1 MYVLNRDSQ
10 NNVTISSPLE
20 AHKSQTV
27 VLTTEGLDV
36 GFDNPVFAC
45 LELNYADADEDPT
58 GEAAAQ
64 TDKLLTFYQLD
75 LGLNHVIRRWSEAT
89 ERSANMLARVP
100 GVEGPGG
107 VLVMAENWVLYR
119 NEGHPEVRAPL
130 PRREHLPAG
139 RGTLLVCCA
148 LFQQKVSEDG
158 RSDVQD
164 RFFYLVQSEYGD
176 LYKITLDFNASH
188 VHDLTVKYFDTIP
201 TATTLHI
208 TKHGMLL
215 ATSEVGDQC
224 VWRGVFTRSCF
235 YQFVGLG
242 EDDAAET
249 SFSSFLAPDGSVQV
263 PVFSPRALTNLKP
276 LDVIP
281 SLSPMLKLHAEDL
294 RGDGAPQLY
303 ALCGRGSRSSL
314 RVLQQGLSVATL
326 SQNALPYA
334 PRGLWTLRD
343 ARSGVDK

>member
-107 VLVMAENWVLYR
+107 V
-119 NEGHPEVRAPL
+119 
-130 PRREHLPAG
+130 
-139 RGTLLVCCA
+139 
-148 LFQQKVSEDG
+148 
-158 RSDVQD
+158 
-164 RFFYLVQSEYGD
+164 
-176 LYKITLDFNASH
+176 
-188 VHDLTVKYFDTIP
+188 
-201 TATTLHI
+201 
-208 TKHGMLL
+208 
-215 ATSEVGDQC
+215 
-224 VWRGVFTRSCF
+224 
-235 YQFVGLG
+235 
-242 EDDAAET
+242 
-249 SFSSFLAPDGSVQV
+249 
-263 PVFSPRALTNLKP
+263 
-276 LDVIP
+276 
-281 SLSPMLKLHAEDL
+281 
-294 RGDGAPQLY
+294 
-303 ALCGRGSRSSL
+303 
-314 RVLQQGLSVATL
+314 
-326 SQNALPYA
+326 
-334 PRGLWTLRD
+334 
-343 ARSGVDK
+343 

>member
-188 VHDLTVKYFDTIP
+188 VHDLTVKYFGQTVAD
-201 TATTLHI
+201 
-208 TKHGMLL
+208 
-215 ATSEVGDQC
+215 
-224 VWRGVFTRSCF
+224 
-235 YQFVGLG
+235 
-242 EDDAAET
+242 
-249 SFSSFLAPDGSVQV
+249 SV
-263 PVFSPRALTNLKP
+263 
-276 LDVIP
+276 
-281 SLSPMLKLHAEDL
+281 SLYK
-294 RGDGAPQLY
+294 
-303 ALCGRGSRSSL
+303 
-314 RVLQQGLSVATL
+314 
-326 SQNALPYA
+326 
-334 PRGLWTLRD
+334 
-343 ARSGVDK
+343 